1 MRSPWNEPP
10 RGRAGPTRRR
20 PQGGT
25 AGDARSCKLPNSS
38 PAPSPHPPVSGY
50 KQELPVR
57 ANKRTASTSPQ
68 HQRAACDAQTGAALH
83 LPDAQAL
90 WEQDAVGEAASGPRP
105 QKAAP
110 KSTVAGQDKA
120 ERQDRP
126 KETQQRPGSPKGS
139 RGKWWRARTSNPN
152 QTKGASASVLAHR
165 RIPRFNKGEQVPQ
178 THACLGTPP
187 QPPMARPATQTGPAH
202 RVTNRGPPF
211 NREHMGILIAA

>member
-126 KETQQRPGSPKGS
+126 KETQQRPGSPKPEGS
-139 RGKWWRARTSNPN
+139 GGGR
-152 QTKGASASVLAHR
+152 
-165 RIPRFNKGEQVPQ
+165 E
-178 THACLGTPP
+178 
-187 QPPMARPATQTGPAH
+187 PATQI
-202 RVTNRGPPF
+202 RR
-211 NREHMGILIAA
+211 RERQPRSSPTDEFPGSTKGNKFPRRMHV